1 MTEIILL
8 YHGTSA
14 RNAVRLLAGGWTPG
28 LEPSGSQCGDPARL
42 YLTTLPEDAAWF
54 AEQKEHGM
62 VLELRVPRDLLRL
75 DPEDRAGDTV
85 EEEFAISARTGLPAK
100 FTIVRPLAS
109 EAFAFHLPRSTRVEI
124 RDPEEEPDEP
134 GL

>member
-1 MTEIILL
+1 MTETVML

-14 RNAVRLLAGGWTPG
+14 LNAVRLLACGWAPG
-28 LEPSGSQCGDPARL
+28 QVPSGSQCGDPARL

-54 AEQKEHGM
+54 AARKEDGM
-62 VLELRVPRDLLRL
+62 VLELQVPRHLLRV

-100 FTIVRPLAS
+100 FTIAHPIGP
-109 EAFAFHLPRSTRVEI
+109 EAFAVHLPYEAEVEI
-124 RDPEEEPDEP
+124 VDPEDGPEGPSI
-134 GL
+134 

>member
-62 VLELRVPRDLLRL
+62 VLELRVPRHLLRV
-75 DPEDRAGDTV
+75 DPEDCAGDTV
-85 EEEFAISARTGLPAK
+85 EEEFEISARTGLPAK
-100 FTIVRPLAS
+100 FTIARPLGPD
-109 EAFAFHLPRSTRVEI
+109 AFAFHLPFSEDGPTAE
-124 RDPEEEPDEP
+124 PEETLDGP
-134 GL
+134 GF